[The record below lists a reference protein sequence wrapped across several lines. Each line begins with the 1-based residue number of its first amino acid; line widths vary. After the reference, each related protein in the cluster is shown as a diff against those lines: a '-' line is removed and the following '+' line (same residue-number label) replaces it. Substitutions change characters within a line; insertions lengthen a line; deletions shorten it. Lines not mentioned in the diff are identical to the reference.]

1 MTPDIFAEW
10 LRRCGE
16 RVVRTESSWWHDGG
30 FGVYQAFPYNW
41 LIEPAPEELKHL
53 FHKHR
58 ALAIRYSAP
67 VDSRRGIPSY
77 HVTCEEPAYGFDNLS
92 HWARKNVRRGLKN
105 CTVQRIPVE
114 RFVAEGW
121 ALRSDTLDRQGRET
135 GDTFEKWSRGFLL
148 AAELEGFEFR
158 GALVGEK
165 LAAFLCTF
173 RMGECVNM
181 ISQQCHRSFLKE
193 HVNNAL
199 SFVVTQEML
208 SRPGVQSIFYGLE
221 SLDAPPSVDE
231 FKFRMG
237 YRAKPVHQCVV
248 FNPLAAPLV
257 NGLSCR
263 VLQALAGRRP
273 ANRTLSKAAGMVRVC
288 VEGNP

>member
-10 LRRCGE
+10 LRRRGE
-16 RVVRTESSWWHDGG
+16 RVVRTASSWWHDGG
-30 FGVYQAFPYNW
+30 FGVYQAFPYHW
-41 LIEPAPEELKHL
+41 LIEPAPEDLKQL

-58 ALAIRYSAP
+58 ALAIRYSAQ
-67 VDSRRGIPSY
+67 VDSRRGVPSY
-77 HVTCEEPAYGFDNLS
+77 HVTYEEPVYDFDNLS

-105 CTVQRIPVE
+105 CTVQRISVE

-121 ALRSDTLDRQGRET
+121 ALRADTLDRQGRVT
-135 GDTFEKWSRGFLL
+135 GDTFETWSRGFLL
-148 AAELEGFEFR
+148 AAEIEGFEFW
-158 GALVGEK
+158 GALVEEK
-165 LAAFLCTF
+165 LGAFLCTF

-181 ISQQCHRSFLKE
+181 ISQQCHRSFLKK

-208 SRPGVQSIFYGLE
+208 SRPSVQSIFYGLE
-221 SLDAPPSVDE
+221 SLDAPASVDE

-237 YRAKPVHQCVV
+237 YQAKPVHQCVV

-257 NGLSCR
+257 NGLSSR
-263 VLQALAGRRP
+263 LLQVLASRRP
-273 ANRTLSKAAGMVRVC
+273 ANRTLSKAAGIVRVC
-288 VEGNP
+288 VEGRA

>member
-10 LRRCGE
+10 LRRRGK
-16 RVVRTESSWWHDGG
+16 RVVRTPSSWWQDEG
-30 FGVYQAFPYNW
+30 FGVYQAFPYHW
-41 LIEPAPEELKHL
+41 LIHPTPEDLNQL
-53 FHKHR
+53 FRKHR
-58 ALAIRYSAP
+58 ALAVRYSAP
-67 VDSRRGIPSY
+67 VDSPGGIPSY
-77 HVTCEEPAYGFDNLS
+77 HVVFDEPAYGFDNLS

-105 CTVQRIPVE
+105 CIVQPISAE
-114 RFVAEGW
+114 RFIAEGW

-135 GDTFEKWSRGFLL
+135 GESFETWSRAYRV
-148 AAELEGFEFR
+148 AAELEGFEFWA
-158 GALVGEK
+158 ALVEEK
-165 LAAFLCTF
+165 LGAFVCTF

-181 ISQQCHRSFLKE
+181 LSQQCHRSFLKE

-221 SLDAPPSVDE
+221 SLDAPASVDE

-237 YRAKPVHQCVV
+237 YRAKPVRQCVT

-257 NGLSCR
+257 NGLSYR
-263 VLQALAGRRP
+263 VLRLLSSSAP
-273 ANRTLSKAAGMVRVC
+273 ANRTLSKATGIVRVFL
-288 VEGNP
+288 GDH